1 MCTFSTFDSFPIKA
15 AHAQVV
21 KKVSCSS
28 AGYRKQTGRA
38 VQSRKQIMHPYTYHN
53 LAPVKQW
60 WNEGTY
66 NVCVCMSMFVYTSVC
81 TFLVCTVFVCWCISK
96 QITSSGSVSLNSQP
110 SPVQEMNC
118 WQDLSVNNSSRNC
131 QSWIGPEPY
140 NLICDFNSIKIS
152 KPTASSITAI
162 QNFKICISCECI
174 LAW

>member
-1 MCTFSTFDSFPIKA
+1 MWFFSNFDSFPTKA
-15 AHAQVV
+15 AHAEVV

-28 AGYRKQTGRA
+28 AAYRKQTGRA

-66 NVCVCMSMFVYTSVC
+66 NVCVYEYVCVSVC
-81 TFLVCTVFVCWCISK
+81 SFACVPVFVCWCISK

-140 NLICDFNSIKIS
+140 NLICDFNSIKI
-152 KPTASSITAI
+152 
-162 QNFKICISCECI
+162 F
-174 LAW
+174 

>member
-1 MCTFSTFDSFPIKA
+1 MWVFSSFDGFPIKA

-66 NVCVCMSMFVYTSVC
+66 NVCVYEYVFVSMC
-81 TFLVCTVFVCWCISK
+81 TFSCVPVFVCWCLRK

-140 NLICDFNSIKIS
+140 NLVCDFNSIKIS
-152 KPTASSITAI
+152 KPTASS
-162 QNFKICISCECI
+162 NP
-174 LAW
+174 